1 MKKSSSRFLLWSAT
15 FAFAGFVV
23 MGTSSC
29 SKKYG
34 CPAVEQT
41 DISKGKTQ
49 KSTSGLFGDDFGKP
63 KKKKKNKKKKN

>member
-15 FAFAGFVV
+15 FALAGFVV

-41 DISKGKTQ
+41 DINSKTQ